1 MAGAV
6 FRFTVGQQVEIFVVD
21 SESGALALL
30 TGCIALVEP
39 EDRHP
44 KQHQF
49 VKRLVVKGRA
59 VAVSR
64 DAVPQPPPP
73 DTRER
78 FYR

>member
-1 MAGAV
+1 MAGV
-6 FRFTVGQQVEIFVVD
+6 VYRFTVGQQVEIFVED

-30 TGCIALVEP
+30 TGSIALVVP

-44 KQHQF
+44 QEHQF